1 MKIISITDMHGSIT
15 GITQYLSDVDI
26 VLLAGDLTNFGRKED
41 TVQIV
46 NEVRKYAN
54 EIYAVPGNC
63 DYPEVNDYLTEQGIN
78 LHGKGKVINGFAL
91 IGVGGSLP
99 ALGKTPTEYSEEE
112 LEDFFNRGIS
122 EVPNDLPIILMSHQ
136 PPMDTILD
144 KLTSGT
150 HVGSSTVRSF
160 IEKHQPLICFSG
172 HIHEGVGIDSIGRTK
187 LINPGPLR
195 NGGYAYAELT
205 NKVDVLEI
213 KKINS

>member
-15 GITQYLSDVDI
+15 GITQYLSGVDI